1 MKVDYDL
8 YIEEFTRVQQELTD
22 YGNKLFG
29 EDRWRTYAELSNM
42 FMREVKMQVNWSA
55 VGSVNPEQAMKMAQ
69 LLTKA
74 AELANNFK
82 YNGYKVVFE
91 EE

>member
-29 EDRWRTYAELSNM
+29 ENRWRTYAELSNM
-42 FMREVKMQVNWSA
+42 FTRKVKMQVNWSA
-55 VGSVNPEQAMKMAQ
+55 VGSVEPERAMKMAQ